1 MLSYLHFLT
10 SHSAS
15 SIYFQCLDQSFTD
28 LKAAVDFVTYCEAC
42 RKVANDLVDKQQIF
56 YLKEKQGC
64 DSQLS
69 KFLNLSGEKN
79 MAGFSRTFQVTI

>member
-10 SHSAS
+10 SHSGS

-42 RKVANDLVDKQQIF
+42 RKVENDHVDKQQTF
-56 YLKEKQGC
+56 YLKEK
-64 DSQLS
+64 
-69 KFLNLSGEKN
+69 
-79 MAGFSRTFQVTI
+79 